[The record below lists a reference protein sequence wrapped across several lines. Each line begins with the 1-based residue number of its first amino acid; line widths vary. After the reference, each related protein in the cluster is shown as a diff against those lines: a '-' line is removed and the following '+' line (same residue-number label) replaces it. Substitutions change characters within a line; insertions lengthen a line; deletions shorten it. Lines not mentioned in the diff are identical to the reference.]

1 MGCQKKTKP
10 YCLESQD
17 GTKCEKNRAS
27 GKTECGKPG
36 QPTKKKPDCADVAT
50 DLDMSDQAVCK
61 KALFLCGDLPA
72 VVSSCK
78 TKCFENGKFKAK
90 DKACVRCRGKDSL
103 RAPGGEPG
111 KPGDKPEKRPFDPAR
126 VKDTIKQIADKL
138 DEKGKKCV
146 KRVAE
151 ATSKLRTQIRRWRD
165 NTPDKEPESEE
176 ENEVKEL
183 SDVQAE
189 IDETAEGSK
198 DLENEF
204 EDDTEGKAARAKNLW
219 ERLEQKMSDMNK
231 PKNCGAEFDALKAGF
246 NAIVQEYKDL
256 PSALKAKGVERVKME
271 FSDTDFGQVDLKDS
285 KSVCKFA
292 GRLVSQ
298 LKKAEKHHKTRLQ
311 AARKL
316 LCTKAGDLLKNK
328 LVSNLYNCL
337 RKAKRDARAANTT
350 VAKQEADDDAKKFDR
365 NTLQRIKKL
374 MGMMKKKCLVKD
386 NAKSDPAR
394 VVGAF
399 KGKLKAKIKKKVG
412 SMTDA
417 EKKAI
422 ADKFNAAVEK
432 QNPDASNIVTTI
444 THDTSR
450 RQLRDR
456 RGLAASA
463 DVETTWDN
471 NAPSNVG
478 DDVNVDLGGDFDAAV
493 PTMSSQPTSG
503 SIQGTQPVAPIDDT
517 LPNVPD
523 DSTTTAMATTVP
535 GDAGDKADSG
545 AGEVM

>member
-1 MGCQKKTKP
+1 MG
-10 YCLESQD
+10 
-17 GTKCEKNRAS
+17 
-27 GKTECGKPG
+27 
-36 QPTKKKPDCADVAT
+36 
-50 DLDMSDQAVCK
+50 
-61 KALFLCGDLPA
+61 
-72 VVSSCK
+72 
-78 TKCFENGKFKAK
+78 
-90 DKACVRCRGKDSL
+90 
-103 RAPGGEPG
+103 
-111 KPGDKPEKRPFDPAR
+111 
-126 VKDTIKQIADKL
+126 
-138 DEKGKKCV
+138 
-146 KRVAE
+146 
-151 ATSKLRTQIRRWRD
+151 
-165 NTPDKEPESEE
+165 TPDKQPESEE

-285 KSVCKFA
+285 RQLCKFA

-350 VAKQEADDDAKKFDR
+350 VAKQEADDDAKKFDA

-444 THDTSR
+444 TDDTSR

-478 DDVNVDLGGDFDAAV
+478 DDVNVDLGADFDPAV

-523 DSTTTAMATTVP
+523 DSTTTAMATTEI
-535 GDAGDKADSG
+535 GAADDKADSG
-545 AGEVM
+545 ASEVTFGAAAAVCATLWFF